1 MTDNDPLY
9 YQIAREANISNPN
22 HPGFKKLKIIARKAK
37 NVLDVGCGEGS
48 HLNLFLSSKQ
58 IGTGIDTNQFALN
71 LAKKQYPKHKFIHFS
86 GKNIPFSDDTF
97 NLVYSTFVL
106 EHTTNPEI
114 LISEMVRVLEPN
126 GQLVILCPNF
136 GSPNRRSPNS
146 IKNPVR
152 KLIQGFANDLFLS
165 LETSIKQLNWQNV
178 VPKKNYQN
186 IDDDTTTEPYLHQ
199 LSKYLIS
206 EKLQIIK
213 QSSLWSLET
222 TKHPLKKIT
231 AFLGSNSIFPF
242 KFWGPQIFICAKKPR
257 IKSLL

>member
-1 MTDNDPLY
+1 MTDNDYLY
-9 YQIAREANISNPN
+9 YQIAREANITNRN
-22 HPGFKKLKIIARKAK
+22 HPGFNKLKTIARKSTK
-37 NVLDVGCGEGS
+37 ILDVGCGEGS
-48 HLNLFLSSKQ
+48 HLNLFLSSGQ
-58 IGTGIDTNQFALN
+58 IGIGIDTNRFALN
-71 LAKKQYPKHKFIHFS
+71 LAKKQYPKYKFIHFS
-86 GKNIPFSDDTF
+86 GKNIPFPDNTF
-97 NLVYSTFVL
+97 DLVYSTFVL
-106 EHTTNPEI
+106 EHTTDPEI
-114 LISEMVRVLEPN
+114 LISEMARVLKPN

-146 IKNPVR
+146 IKNPVI

-165 LETSIKQLNWQNV
+165 LETSIKQLGWQNV

-222 TKHPLKKIT
+222 TKHPLKRAI

-242 KFWGPQIFICAKKPR
+242 NFWGPQIFIIAKKR
-257 IKSLL
+257 R